1 MTLNSSNITYD
12 GLEDGYTLTFVTD
25 KSSVI
30 VSGTQSDIDTLS
42 GTTLKGKID
51 VTGLGTGTHTVTVK
65 PNLDETK
72 YTWGEIK
79 VQIVIGREGD
89 GGGTTG
95 TDGAGTASGSTT
107 GGTTSG
113 GTGVRHRAA
122 HRQET
127 PEITALTVHHIDRY
141 IPKRGNKSGST
152 KNNNQKSY
160 RITFTSGRQSLQR
173 GNEI

>member
-12 GLEDGYTLTFVTD
+12 GLEEGYTLTFVTD

-95 TDGAGTASGSTT
+95 TDGTGTASGSTT
-107 GGTTSG
+107 GDTAQA
-113 GTGVRHRAA
+113 VHRHRAA

-141 IPKRGNKSGST
+141 ITEKR
-152 KNNNQKSY
+152 
-160 RITFTSGRQSLQR
+160 
-173 GNEI
+173 